1 MRWGLLRACRH
12 LFFFFYF
19 CLFGQACLYLELT
32 NFPLVYWREIDELLN
47 AYGILDLGF

>member
-12 LFFFFYF
+12 LFFFLFLFF
-19 CLFGQACLYLELT
+19 CQACLYLELT

-47 AYGILDLGF
+47 AYGILDLGS